1 MLTPGSLLCACS
13 NLSQRWME
21 NLNMER
27 DLGQTRRHLAC
38 TCPHRFCEQGLPQH
52 PSDRRV
58 KTPVVQRTQDGA
70 MCPVWR
76 AALELMV
83 SEHCSFPE
91 IPSGHLEVP
100 QEEDNGWAIQVAA
113 RALRTISPFQACPR
127 GRDTEPPE
135 PGGEL
140 SGPGL
145 PAQTCNPNC
154 S

>member
-1 MLTPGSLLCACS
+1 MEKALEKQCLLCACS
-13 NLSQRWME
+13 NLNQWW
-21 NLNMER
+21 MER
-27 DLGQTRRHLAC
+27 DLGQTRRHLAY

-52 PSDRRV
+52 PSDRSVR
-58 KTPVVQRTQDGA
+58 TSVVQRTQDGA
-70 MCPVWR
+70 NVPCL
-76 AALELMV
+76 ASCLGANV

-100 QEEDNGWAIQVAA
+100 KEEDSGWAVQVAA
-113 RALRTISPFQACPR
+113 QALPTISPFQACPW

-135 PGGEL
+135 PGHEL

-145 PAQTCNPNC
+145 LAQTCNPNC